1 MGPTIRAL
9 ETLLLNDILLWVAAG
24 GAVLA
29 CLAAV
34 LAWLRPSS
42 SDARLDALLEGLE
55 RTERALRADIAEGQ
69 RGLRSE
75 FSEST
80 RALRVELSQSHGDL
94 RAGLSRDAQAARAE
108 SAESLA
114 RFAAGFSEQLQ
125 GLIQI
130 NERRLMEVR
139 ATVDQR
145 LQALQSD
152 NSAKLDE
159 MRRTV
164 DEKLH
169 ATLEQRLGESFKLV
183 SERLEAVHKGLG
195 EMQALAAG
203 VGDLKRVLTNVKSR
217 GTWGEVQLARLIED
231 NMTPDQYA
239 SNVKPVPGS
248 DAAVEFAIRLPGRG
262 DGGAPVWL
270 PIDAKFPKEE
280 YERLMDA
287 QEAADAEGVKAAGA
301 ALGRAIEVQAR
312 QIAGKYVAPPHT
324 TDFAIMFL
332 PTESLYAEVL
342 RRPGL
347 LDKLHELRVNVA
359 GPSNLAA
366 LLNSLQMGFRTL
378 AIEQRSSEVWQ
389 VLRAVKTEFG
399 KFGEALASVKKT
411 LDSASNKIGQ
421 TEVRTRAMLRN
432 LKRVEAL
439 PEADALRLLGGA
451 DAGGVAES
459 EEEAEDAGAPAA
471 GSPAAGSPAAGSP
484 AAGSPAAGS
493 PTAG

>member
-1 MGPTIRAL
+1 M
-9 ETLLLNDILLWVAAG
+9 
-24 GAVLA
+24 
-29 CLAAV
+29 
-34 LAWLRPSS
+34 AWLSRSAR
-42 SDARLDALLEGLE
+42 DERLDALLDGLA
-55 RTERALRADIAEGQ
+55 RTERALRVDIVEGQ
-69 RGLRSE
+69 RGLRTE
-75 FSEST
+75 FAEST
-80 RALRVELSQSHGDL
+80 RDLRQELAQSHSEL
-94 RAGLSRDAQAARAE
+94 RAALTRDAQASRVE

-114 RFAAGFSEQLQ
+114 RFATGFGDQLQ

-145 LQALQSD
+145 LQALQQD
-152 NSAKLDE
+152 NSAKLDDI
-159 MRRTV
+159 RRTV

-169 ATLEQRLGESFKLV
+169 ATLEQRLGESFKQV

-231 NMTPDQYA
+231 NMTPEQYA
-239 SNVKPVPGS
+239 SNIKPVPGS
-248 DAAVEFAIRLPGRG
+248 DAVVEFAIRLPGRG
-262 DGGAPVWL
+262 DAPVWL

-287 QEAADAEGVKAAGA
+287 QERADAEGVKMAGV
-301 ALGRAIEVQAR
+301 ALGKAVERQAR
-312 QIAGKYVAPPHT
+312 LIADKYVAPPHT

-347 LDKLHELRVNVA
+347 LDRLHGLRVNVA

-399 KFGEALASVKKT
+399 KFGDALAGVKKT
-411 LDSASNKIGQ
+411 LDSASSKIGQ
-421 TEVRTRAMLRN
+421 TEVRARVMLRN
-432 LKRVEAL
+432 LKSVEAL
-439 PEADALRLLGGA
+439 PEAQALRLFGGESGA
-451 DAGGVAES
+451 DADDEAAAPES
-459 EEEAEDAGAPAA
+459 A
-471 GSPAAGSPAAGSP
+471 
-484 AAGSPAAGS
+484 
-493 PTAG
+493 

>member
-1 MGPTIRAL
+1 MGAVWGF
-9 ETLLLNDILLWVAAG
+9 TLSNDVLLWIAAG

-29 CLAAV
+29 CLAALIAV
-34 LAWLRPSS
+34 VMVRLSRPSH
-42 SDARLDALLEGLE
+42 DGRLDALLEGLE
-55 RTERALRADIAEGQ
+55 RTERALRADIGEGQ
-69 RGLRSE
+69 RGLRAE
-75 FSEST
+75 FSDST
-80 RALRVELSQSHGDL
+80 RAVRQELAQSHGDL
-94 RAGLSRDAQAARAE
+94 RAALTRDAQAARAE
-108 SAESLA
+108 SAESLG
-114 RFAAGFSEQLQ
+114 RFAAGFCEQLQ

-139 ATVDQR
+139 TTVDQR
-145 LQALQSD
+145 LQALQTD
-152 NSAKLDE
+152 NSAKLDD

-169 ATLEQRLGESFKLV
+169 ATLEQRLGESFKQV
-183 SERLEAVHKGLG
+183 SDRLEAVHKGLG

-231 NMTPDQYA
+231 NMTPEQYA

-262 DGGAPVWL
+262 DGGTPVWL

-287 QEAADAEGVKAAGA
+287 QEAADVEGVKAAGA
-301 ALGRAIEVQAR
+301 ALGKAVEVQAR
-312 QIAGKYVAPPHT
+312 QIASKYVAPPHT

-347 LDKLHELRVNVA
+347 LDRLHDLRINVA

-399 KFGEALASVKKT
+399 KFGDALAGVKKT
-411 LDSASNKIGQ
+411 LDTASSKIGQ

-432 LKRVEAL
+432 LKSVEAL
-439 PEADALRLLGGA
+439 PDAEAARLLGSDGLQTDA
-451 DAGGVAES
+451 DGDAEVADETPPPDAGRP
-459 EEEAEDAGAPAA
+459 AG
-471 GSPAAGSPAAGSP
+471 
-484 AAGSPAAGS
+484 
-493 PTAG
+493 

>member
-1 MGPTIRAL
+1 M
-9 ETLLLNDILLWVAAG
+9 NDILLWVAAV

-29 CLAAV
+29 CLAAL
-34 LAWLRPSS
+34 LAWLRPPAR
-42 SDARLDALLEGLE
+42 DARLDALLEGLE
-55 RTERALRADIAEGQ
+55 RTERALRADIAESQ

-75 FSEST
+75 IAEST
-80 RALRVELSQSHGDL
+80 R
-94 RAGLSRDAQAARAE
+94 AARAE

-114 RFAAGFSEQLQ
+114 RFAAGFGEQLQ

-145 LQALQSD
+145 LQSLQTE

-183 SERLEAVHKGLG
+183 SDRLEAVHKGLG

-239 SNVKPVPGS
+239 SNIKPVPGS
-248 DAAVEFAIRLPGRG
+248 DAVVEFAIRLPGRG
-262 DGGAPVWL
+262 DGGEPVWL

-287 QEAADAEGVKAAGA
+287 QDAADAEGVKAAGA
-301 ALGRAIEVQAR
+301 ALGRAVELQAR
-312 QIAGKYVAPPHT
+312 LIASKYVAPPHT

-347 LDKLHELRVNVA
+347 LDKLHDLRINVA

-399 KFGEALASVKKT
+399 KFGDALASVKKT
-411 LDSASNKIGQ
+411 LDTASNKIGL
-421 TEVRTRAMLRN
+421 TEVRTRAMLKN
-432 LKRVEAL
+432 LKNVEAL
-439 PEADALRLLGGA
+439 PEADALRLLGE
-451 DAGGVAES
+451 AGTGDNGNDNDNDLD
-459 EEEAEDAGAPAA
+459 EDTEPRSASSAG
-471 GSPAAGSPAAGSP
+471 
-484 AAGSPAAGS
+484 
-493 PTAG
+493 TN

>member
-1 MGPTIRAL
+1 M
-9 ETLLLNDILLWVAAG
+9 LLLNDILLWVAAG

-29 CLAAV
+29 FLAAV

-55 RTERALRADIAEGQ
+55 RTERALRADMAEGQ

-75 FSEST
+75 FAEST

-108 SAESLA
+108 SAESLT

-145 LQALQSD
+145 LQSLQTE
-152 NSAKLDE
+152 NGAKLDE

-169 ATLEQRLGESFKLV
+169 ATLEQRLGESFRLV
-183 SERLEAVHKGLG
+183 SDRLEAVHKGLG

-262 DGGAPVWL
+262 EGGDPVWL

-301 ALGRAIEVQAR
+301 ALGRAVEVQAR
-312 QIAGKYVAPPHT
+312 LIAGKYIAPPHT

-347 LDKLHELRVNVA
+347 LDKLHDLRVNVA

-411 LDSASNKIGQ
+411 LDTASNKIGQ

-432 LKRVEAL
+432 LKSVEAL

-451 DAGGVAES
+451 GAADPAEAD
-459 EEEAEDAGAPAA
+459 EDAEDQDAPSAGAA
-471 GSPAAGSPAAGSP
+471 
-484 AAGSPAAGS
+484 
-493 PTAG
+493 

>member
-1 MGPTIRAL
+1 
-9 ETLLLNDILLWVAAG
+9 
-24 GAVLA
+24 
-29 CLAAV
+29 
-34 LAWLRPSS
+34 
-42 SDARLDALLEGLE
+42 
-55 RTERALRADIAEGQ
+55 
-69 RGLRSE
+69 
-75 FSEST
+75 
-80 RALRVELSQSHGDL
+80 
-94 RAGLSRDAQAARAE
+94 
-108 SAESLA
+108 
-114 RFAAGFSEQLQ
+114 
-125 GLIQI
+125 
-130 NERRLMEVR
+130 
-139 ATVDQR
+139 
-145 LQALQSD
+145 
-152 NSAKLDE
+152 

-183 SERLEAVHKGLG
+183 SDRLEAVHKGLG

-239 SNVKPVPGS
+239 SNIKPVPGS
-248 DAAVEFAIRLPGRG
+248 DAVVEFAIRLPGRG
-262 DGGAPVWL
+262 DGGEPVWL

-287 QEAADAEGVKAAGA
+287 QEAADVEGVKAAGA
-301 ALGRAIEVQAR
+301 ALGRAVEVQAR
-312 QIAGKYVAPPHT
+312 LIASKYVAPPHT

-347 LDKLHELRVNVA
+347 LDKLHDLRINVA

-411 LDSASNKIGQ
+411 LDTASNKIGQ

-432 LKRVEAL
+432 LKSVEAL
-439 PEADALRLLGGA
+439 PEAEALRLLGAGTDAEAEGDADNDVNEDA
-451 DAGGVAES
+451 DAPRTPAS
-459 EEEAEDAGAPAA
+459 GAI
-471 GSPAAGSPAAGSP
+471 
-484 AAGSPAAGS
+484 
-493 PTAG
+493 

>member
-1 MGPTIRAL
+1 MHH
-9 ETLLLNDILLWVAAG
+9 LNDILLWAAAG

-29 CLAAV
+29 FLAAM
-34 LAWLRPSS
+34 LAWLRPPAA
-42 SDARLDALLEGLE
+42 DARLEALLEGLE

-69 RGLRSE
+69 RGLRGE
-75 FSEST
+75 FSESA
-80 RALRVELSQSHGDL
+80 RALRAELAQSQEEL

-114 RFAAGFSEQLQ
+114 RFGAGFSEQLQ

-145 LQALQSD
+145 LQSLQSD

-183 SERLEAVHKGLG
+183 SDRLEAVHKGLG

-239 SNVKPVPGS
+239 SNIKPVPGS
-248 DAAVEFAIRLPGRG
+248 DAVVEFAIRLPGRG
-262 DGGAPVWL
+262 DGGASVWL

-287 QEAADAEGVKAAGA
+287 QDAADAEGAKNAGA
-301 ALGRAIEVQAR
+301 ALGRAVELQAR
-312 QIAGKYVAPPHT
+312 SIAAKYVAPPHT

-347 LDKLHELRVNVA
+347 LDKLHDLRVNVA

-399 KFGEALASVKKT
+399 KFGDALASVKKT
-411 LDSASNKIGQ
+411 LDTASNKIGQ

-432 LKRVEAL
+432 LKDVEAL
-439 PEADALRLLGGA
+439 PEADARLLLGEGG
-451 DAGGVAES
+451 DDPGEP
-459 EEEAEDAGAPAA
+459 EAPPAGAN
-471 GSPAAGSPAAGSP
+471 
-484 AAGSPAAGS
+484 
-493 PTAG
+493 

>member
-1 MGPTIRAL
+1 MPV
-9 ETLLLNDILLWVAAG
+9 LNEILLWVAASG
-24 GAVLA
+24 SVLA
-29 CLAAV
+29 CVVAL
-34 LAWLRPSS
+34 LAWLRPSA
-42 SDARLDALLEGLE
+42 DQARLDALLEGLE
-55 RTERALRADIAEGQ
+55 RTERALRADIAESQ

-80 RALRVELSQSHGDL
+80 RALRVELAQSQGEL
-94 RAGLSRDAQAARAE
+94 RSGLARDAQAARAE

-114 RFAAGFSEQLQ
+114 RFAAGFGEQLQ

-145 LQALQSD
+145 LQSLQTE

-183 SERLEAVHKGLG
+183 SDRLEAVHKGLG

-287 QEAADAEGVKAAGA
+287 QDSADAEGVKAAGA
-301 ALGRAIEVQAR
+301 ALGRAVEVQAR
-312 QIAGKYVAPPHT
+312 LIATKYVSPPYT

-347 LDKLHELRVNVA
+347 LDKLHDLRINVA

-399 KFGEALASVKKT
+399 KFGDALASVKKT
-411 LDSASNKIGQ
+411 LDTASNKIGQ
-421 TEVRTRAMLRN
+421 TEVRTRAMLKN
-432 LKRVEAL
+432 LKNVEAL
-439 PEADALRLLGGA
+439 PEAEALRLLGEGEA
-451 DAGGVAES
+451 DVAGN
-459 EEEAEDAGAPAA
+459 EADDSADDSADSNSRP
-471 GSPAAGSPAAGSP
+471 
-484 AAGSPAAGS
+484 
-493 PTAG
+493 

>member
-1 MGPTIRAL
+1 M
-9 ETLLLNDILLWVAAG
+9 NDILLWVAAG

-29 CLAAV
+29 CVAAV
-34 LAWLRPSS
+34 LAWLRPSA
-42 SDARLDALLEGLE
+42 DHARLDALLEGLE

-75 FSEST
+75 FSDST
-80 RALRVELSQSHGDL
+80 RALRVELGQQQGEL
-94 RAGLSRDAQAARAE
+94 RAGLARDAQAARAE

-114 RFAAGFSEQLQ
+114 RFAAGFGEQLQ

-145 LQALQSD
+145 LQSLQTD

-183 SERLEAVHKGLG
+183 SDRLEAVHKGLG

-239 SNVKPVPGS
+239 SNIKPVPGS
-248 DAAVEFAIRLPGRG
+248 DAVVEFAIRLPGRG
-262 DGGAPVWL
+262 DGGTPVWL

-287 QEAADAEGVKAAGA
+287 QDAADAEGVKAAGA
-301 ALGRAIEVQAR
+301 ALGRAVELQAR
-312 QIAGKYVAPPHT
+312 LIAGKYVSPPHT

-347 LDKLHELRVNVA
+347 LDKLHDLRINVA

-399 KFGEALASVKKT
+399 KFGDALASVKKT
-411 LDSASNKIGQ
+411 LDTASNKIGQ
-421 TEVRTRAMLRN
+421 TEVRTRAMLKNLRN
-432 LKRVEAL
+432 VEAL
-439 PEADALRLLGGA
+439 PEADALRLLAEGA
-451 DAGGVAES
+451 DVADNREGGDGADFDGGDGTGDAAQRPS
-459 EEEAEDAGAPAA
+459 SGAASGATPEA
-471 GSPAAGSPAAGSP
+471 
-484 AAGSPAAGS
+484 
-493 PTAG
+493 

>member
-1 MGPTIRAL
+1 M
-9 ETLLLNDILLWVAAG
+9 NDILLWAAAG

-29 CLAAV
+29 FLAAL
-34 LAWLRPSS
+34 LAWRRPPA
-42 SDARLDALLEGLE
+42 SDSRLDALLEGLE

-75 FSEST
+75 FSESA
-80 RALRVELSQSHGDL
+80 RALRAELARSQDEL

-108 SAESLA
+108 SSESLA
-114 RFAAGFSEQLQ
+114 RFAAGFSERLQ

-145 LQALQSD
+145 LQSLQTD

-183 SERLEAVHKGLG
+183 SDRLEAVHKGLG

-248 DAAVEFAIRLPGRG
+248 DAVVEFAIRLPGRG
-262 DGGAPVWL
+262 EGAGAVWL

-287 QEAADAEGVKAAGA
+287 QEAADAEGVKTAGA
-301 ALGRAIEVQAR
+301 ALGRAVELQAR
-312 QIAGKYVAPPHT
+312 SIAAKYVAPPHT

-347 LDKLHELRVNVA
+347 LDRLHELRVNVA

-411 LDSASNKIGQ
+411 LDTASNKIGQ

-432 LKRVEAL
+432 LKDVEAL
-439 PEADALRLLGGA
+439 PEADARLLLGEAAA
-451 DAGGVAES
+451 DTDEPQAP
-459 EEEAEDAGAPAA
+459 DARAR
-471 GSPAAGSPAAGSP
+471 
-484 AAGSPAAGS
+484 
-493 PTAG
+493 

>member
-1 MGPTIRAL
+1 MHH
-9 ETLLLNDILLWVAAG
+9 LNDILLWAAAG

-29 CLAAV
+29 FLAAM
-34 LAWLRPSS
+34 LAWLRPPAA
-42 SDARLDALLEGLE
+42 DARLEALLEGLE

-69 RGLRSE
+69 RGLRGE
-75 FSEST
+75 FSESA
-80 RALRVELSQSHGDL
+80 RALRAELAQSQEEL

-114 RFAAGFSEQLQ
+114 RFGAGFSEQLQ

-145 LQALQSD
+145 LQSLQSD

-183 SERLEAVHKGLG
+183 SDRLEAVHKGLG

-239 SNVKPVPGS
+239 SNIKPVPGS
-248 DAAVEFAIRLPGRG
+248 DAVVEFAIRLPGRG

-287 QEAADAEGVKAAGA
+287 QDAADAEGAKNAGA
-301 ALGRAIEVQAR
+301 ALGRAVELQAR
-312 QIAGKYVAPPHT
+312 SIAAKYVAPPHT

-347 LDKLHELRVNVA
+347 LDKLHDLRVNVA

-399 KFGEALASVKKT
+399 KFGDALASVKKT
-411 LDSASNKIGQ
+411 LDTASNKIGQ

-432 LKRVEAL
+432 LKDVEAL
-439 PEADALRLLGGA
+439 PEADARLLLGEGG
-451 DAGGVAES
+451 DDPREP
-459 EEEAEDAGAPAA
+459 EAPPAGAN
-471 GSPAAGSPAAGSP
+471 
-484 AAGSPAAGS
+484 
-493 PTAG
+493 